1 MRATLPRENI
11 VRLILD
17 GKVVKTRV
25 DRKAT
30 SSGAAICDV
39 CPSGIAGPLLT
50 SAQSRSKTTP
60 AFRRAEGVSPNIALK
75 AALRCAEEAK
85 PAEWAAS
92 VKLRPSA
99 SWRAMQAIRRQIR

>member
-39 CPSGIAGPLLT
+39 CPSAIAGPLLT
-50 SAQSRSKTTP
+50 
-60 AFRRAEGVSPNIALK
+60 
-75 AALRCAEEAK
+75 
-85 PAEWAAS
+85 
-92 VKLRPSA
+92 
-99 SWRAMQAIRRQIR
+99 